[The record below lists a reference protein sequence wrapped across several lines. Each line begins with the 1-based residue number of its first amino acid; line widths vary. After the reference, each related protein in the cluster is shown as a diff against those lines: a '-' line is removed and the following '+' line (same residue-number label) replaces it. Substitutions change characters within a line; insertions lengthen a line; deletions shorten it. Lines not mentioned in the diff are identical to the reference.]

1 MLKNSSKGEHPL
13 SSLVFEIL
21 VIFFLLLANGMFAMS
36 EIAVVSARK
45 ARLQQLA
52 EEGNRGAR
60 AALMLTSD
68 PNQFLATIQVG
79 ITLIGILAGAFGGA
93 TIAEGLGKRLSTV
106 PAVAPYSHAVAVG
119 IVVLGITYFSLI
131 IGELVPKRL
140 ALGNAERIAAKVAV
154 PMRLLSRICAPVVH
168 LLSFST
174 NVAIRLLGVRHV
186 PSPPV
191 TPEELKVLI
200 EQGTETGVFEEA
212 EQEMIEGVLR
222 LDERQVGA
230 FMTPR
235 TQIVWLDLGDSA
247 DDIHRQINESQYS
260 RFPVSKGSLDNVL
273 GILRTK
279 DLLAQSLACKPL
291 DLRPLLRPALFI
303 PETVS
308 ALKALELLRARR
320 VHLAMVTDEYGGIQ
334 GVVTHH
340 DILEAIVGFIP
351 SAGASTEPGAVRRD
365 DGSWLIDGLMDVD
378 ELKQIFGLKKLPGE
392 EQGSYH
398 TVGGFIMSQTSNIP
412 SAGQHFEW
420 GNLRFEVV
428 DMDGRRVDKVLVT
441 PIQRESLGVTEG

>member
-1 MLKNSSKGEHPL
+1 L

-60 AALMLTSD
+60 AALTLTGD
-68 PNQFLATIQVG
+68 PNQSLATIQLGV
-79 ITLIGILAGAFGGA
+79 TLIGILAGAFGGT
-93 TIAEGLGKRLSTV
+93 TIAEGLGRRLSTV

-119 IVVLGITYFSLI
+119 LVVIGITYFSLI

-140 ALGNAERIAAKVAV
+140 ALGNAERIAARVAV
-154 PMRLLSRICAPVVH
+154 PMGLVSRICSPVVH
-168 LLSFST
+168 LLSLST
-174 NVAIRLLGVRHV
+174 NVAIRLLGVKHV

-235 TQIVWLDLGDSA
+235 TQILWLDLEDPPEAIRRKIS
-247 DDIHRQINESQYS
+247 ESHYS

-273 GILRTK
+273 GILRTR
-279 DLLAQSLACKPL
+279 DLLTQSLARKPL
-291 DLRPLLRPALFI
+291 DLKSLLRPAPFI
-303 PETVS
+303 PETIS
-308 ALKALELLRARR
+308 ALKAMELLRERR
-320 VHLAMVTDEYGGIQ
+320 VHLALVTDEYGGIQ

-351 SAGASTEPGAVRRD
+351 STGAPAEPGAVRRD
-365 DGSWLIDGLMDVD
+365 DGSWLIDGLLDID
-378 ELKQIFGLKKLPGE
+378 ELKEIFDLKRLPGE

-398 TVGGFIMSQTSNIP
+398 TVGGFIMSQTSSIP

-441 PIQRESLGVTEG
+441 PIQRESLDVTEG

>member
-1 MLKNSSKGEHPL
+1 M

-60 AALMLTSD
+60 AALTLTGD
-68 PNQFLATIQVG
+68 PNQSLATIQLGV
-79 ITLIGILAGAFGGA
+79 TLIGILAGAFGGT
-93 TIAEGLGKRLSTV
+93 TIAEGLGRRLSTV

-119 IVVLGITYFSLI
+119 LVVIGITYFSLI

-140 ALGNAERIAAKVAV
+140 ALGNAERIAARVAV
-154 PMRLLSRICAPVVH
+154 PMGLVSRICSPVVH
-168 LLSFST
+168 LLSLST
-174 NVAIRLLGVRHV
+174 NVAIRLLGVKHV

-235 TQIVWLDLGDSA
+235 TQILWLDLEDPPEAIRRKIS
-247 DDIHRQINESQYS
+247 ESHYS

-273 GILRTK
+273 GILRTR
-279 DLLAQSLACKPL
+279 DLLTQSLARKPL
-291 DLRPLLRPALFI
+291 DLKSLLRPAPFI
-303 PETVS
+303 PETIS
-308 ALKALELLRARR
+308 ALKAMELLRERR
-320 VHLAMVTDEYGGIQ
+320 VHLALVTDEYGGIQ

-351 SAGASTEPGAVRRD
+351 STGAPAEPGAVRRD
-365 DGSWLIDGLMDVD
+365 DGSWLIDGLLDID
-378 ELKQIFGLKKLPGE
+378 ELKEIFDLKRLPGE

-398 TVGGFIMSQTSNIP
+398 TVGGFIMSQTSSIP

-441 PIQRESLGVTEG
+441 PIQRESLDVTEG

>member
-1 MLKNSSKGEHPL
+1 MSN
-13 SSLVFEIL
+13 LVFEIL
-21 VIFFLLLANGMFAMS
+21 VIFLLLLANGMFAMS
-36 EIAVVSARK
+36 EIAIVSARK
-45 ARLQQLA
+45 TRLQQLA

-79 ITLIGILAGAFGGA
+79 ITLIGIFAGAFGGA

-106 PAVAPYSHAVAVG
+106 PSIAPYGHAVAVG
-119 IVVLGITYFSLI
+119 IVVLVITYFSLI

-140 ALGNAERIAAKVAV
+140 ALGNAERIASRVAV
-154 PMRLLSRICAPVVH
+154 PMRLLSTFSSPIVR

-174 NVAIRLLGVRHV
+174 NIALRLLGVKHV

-200 EQGTETGVFEEA
+200 EQGRETGVFEEA
-212 EQEMIEGVLR
+212 EQDMIEGVLR

-235 TQIVWLDLGDSA
+235 TQIVWLDLEDSA
-247 DDIHRQINESQYS
+247 EDIRRKINESQYS

-291 DLRPLLRPALFI
+291 DLRPLLRPARFM
-303 PETVS
+303 PETIS
-308 ALKALELLRARR
+308 ALKAMELFRARG
-320 VHLAMVTDEYGGIQ
+320 VHLALVTDEYGGIQ
-334 GVVTHH
+334 GMVTHH

-351 SAGASTEPGAVRRD
+351 SAGASAGPTAVQRE
-365 DGSWLIDGLMDVD
+365 DGSWLIDGLMDID
-378 ELKQIFGLKKLPGE
+378 ELKEIFDLKRLPGE
-392 EQGSYH
+392 EQGNYH

-412 SAGQHFEW
+412 SVGQYFEW

-441 PIQRESLGVTEG
+441 PIQRDALAVTEG

>member
-1 MLKNSSKGEHPL
+1 MSSV
-13 SSLVFEIL
+13 VFAIL
-21 VIFFLLLANGMFAMS
+21 VIVFLLLANGMFAMS

-68 PNQFLATIQVG
+68 PNQFLATIQLGV
-79 ITLIGILAGAFGGA
+79 TLIGILAGAFGGT

-106 PAVAPYSHAVAVG
+106 PALAPYSHAVAVG
-119 IVVLGITYFSLI
+119 IVVLGITYFFLI

-154 PMRLLSRICAPVVH
+154 PMGLLSRICSPVVH

-174 NVAIRLLGVRHV
+174 NVAIRLLGVKHV

-235 TQIVWLDLGDSA
+235 TQILWLDLEDPPEEIRRKIS
-247 DDIHRQINESQYS
+247 ESHYS

-273 GILRTK
+273 GILRTR
-279 DLLAQSLACKPL
+279 DLLTQSLACKPL
-291 DLRPLLRPALFI
+291 DLKSLLRPTLFI
-303 PETVS
+303 PETIS
-308 ALKALELLRARR
+308 ALKAMELLRERMA
-320 VHLAMVTDEYGGIQ
+320 HLALVTDEYGGIQ

-351 SAGASTEPGAVRRD
+351 STGAPAENGAVRRD
-365 DGSWLIDGLMDVD
+365 DGSWLIDGLLDID
-378 ELKQIFGLKKLPGE
+378 ELKEIFDLRRLPGE

-398 TVGGFIMSQTSNIP
+398 TVGGFIMSQTSSIP

-441 PIQRESLGVTEG
+441 PIQTESLGVTEG

>member
-1 MLKNSSKGEHPL
+1 M

-21 VIFFLLLANGMFAMS
+21 VIFLLLLANGMFAMS
-36 EIAVVSARK
+36 EMAIVSVRK

-52 EEGNRGAR
+52 EEGTRGAR
-60 AALMLTSD
+60 AALKLASD
-68 PNQFLATIQVG
+68 PNQFLATVQLG
-79 ITLIGILAGAFGGA
+79 ITLIGILAGAFGG
-93 TIAEGLGKRLSTV
+93 TTVAEGLGKHLSRV
-106 PAVAPYSHAVAVG
+106 PAIAPYSHAIGVG
-119 IVVLGITYFSLI
+119 IVVLGITYFSLV

-140 ALGNAERIAAKVAV
+140 ALGNAERIAAKVAA
-154 PMRLLSRICAPVVH
+154 PMGLVSTLSSPVVRF
-168 LLSFST
+168 LSFST
-174 NVAIRLLGVRHV
+174 DIAIRLLGVKHA
-186 PSPPV
+186 PALPV

-212 EQEMIEGVLR
+212 EQDMIEGVLR

-235 TQIVWLDLGDSA
+235 TQIVWLDLEDSPEGMQ
-247 DDIHRQINESQYS
+247 RKINESQYS

-273 GILRTK
+273 GVVRTK
-279 DLLAQSLACKPL
+279 DLLTQSLACKPL
-291 DLRPLLRPALFI
+291 DLKTLLRPALFI
-303 PETVS
+303 PETIS
-308 ALKALELLRARR
+308 ALQALELLRERGA
-320 VHLAMVTDEYGGIQ
+320 HLALVTDEYGGIQ

-340 DILEAIVGFIP
+340 DILEAIVGAIP
-351 SAGASTEPGAVRRD
+351 TAGTPAEPRAVQRA
-365 DGSWLIDGLMDVD
+365 DGSWLIDGLMDID
-378 ELKQIFGLKKLPGE
+378 ELKEIFDLKKLPDE
-392 EQGSYH
+392 EHGSYH

-441 PIQRESLGVTEG
+441 PIPRDAVEVTEG

>member
-1 MLKNSSKGEHPL
+1 MG
-13 SSLVFEIL
+13 SLVFEVL
-21 VIFFLLLANGMFAMS
+21 VIILLLLANGMFAMS
-36 EIAVVSARK
+36 EMAVVSARK

-60 AALMLTSD
+60 AALTLTSE
-68 PNQFLATIQVG
+68 PNQFLATIQLGV
-79 ITLIGILAGAFGGA
+79 TLIGILAGAFGGT
-93 TIAEGLGKRLSTV
+93 TIAGGLGKRLSTV
-106 PAVAPYSHAVAVG
+106 PIIAPYSHAVAVG
-119 IVVLGITYFSLI
+119 LVVLAITYFSLV

-140 ALGNAERIAAKVAV
+140 ALGNAERIAARVAA
-154 PMRLLSRICAPVVH
+154 PMRLLSTISSPAVR
-168 LLSFST
+168 LLSLST
-174 NVAIRLLGVRHV
+174 NVAIRLLGIKHV
-186 PSPPV
+186 PPLPV

-235 TQIVWLDLGDSA
+235 TQILWLDLEDPPEE
-247 DDIHRQINESQYS
+247 IKRKIRQSHYS

-273 GILRTK
+273 GILRTR
-279 DLLAQSLACKPL
+279 DLLTQNLAGKGL
-291 DLRPLLRPALFI
+291 DLKPLLRPALFI
-303 PETVS
+303 PETIS
-308 ALKALELLRARR
+308 ALKAMELLRERR
-320 VHLAMVTDEYGGIQ
+320 VHLALVTDEYGGIQ

-351 SAGASTEPGAVRRD
+351 STGAPAEPRAVRRD
-365 DGSWLIDGLMDVD
+365 DGSWLIDGLMDID
-378 ELKQIFGLKKLPGE
+378 ELKEILDLKKLPGE
-392 EQGSYH
+392 EHGGYH

-420 GNLRFEVV
+420 GDLRFEVV

-441 PIQRESLGVTEG
+441 PLQRDSLGVTEG